1 MMADQRR
8 AGSPPRRGPVAPLRQ
23 IRGEREGRRGRP
35 QQQEPRFDLLTWSPP
50 GLSTR
55 VCVLP
60 ARHGFLQPQ
69 RTPQIVERRAAL
81 EGREP
86 DAPLLSRRR
95 APSRGR
101 AEIVASI
108 GRREVLLLLLR
119 PRRSACDTR
128 KRRREHE
135 RCTRYSPRRTFR
147 GYSGCPPKVSKPR
160 DGLLI
165 KKRGDARRPLQ
176 CPPHTGSLRT
186 HAATHAGRLRTPN
199 QRCSSAQW
207 TPKSV
212 LGAYVTCLLK
222 LKS

>member
-1 MMADQRR
+1 MYHPMMADQRR

-35 QQQEPRFDLLTWSPP
+35 QQQEPRFDLLTWSPA

-119 PRRSACDTR
+119 PRRSACGTR
-128 KRRREHE
+128 KRRRE
-135 RCTRYSPRRTFR
+135 RPVP
-147 GYSGCPPKVSKPR
+147 GPR
-160 DGLLI
+160 DEEDEPPSNFAGI
-165 KKRGDARRPLQ
+165 QRAPSKGKRTTRR
-176 CPPHTGSLRT
+176 
-186 HAATHAGRLRTPN
+186 
-199 QRCSSAQW
+199 
-207 TPKSV
+207 
-212 LGAYVTCLLK
+212 VTN
-222 LKS
+222 